1 MATVI
6 IPTPLRKFTNNTA
19 RLQVSPGTIHSTFR
33 ELTQNFP
40 DLKKHLLDED
50 GNIRS
55 YVNIFIG
62 NDDIRDLQQADTAVK
77 EDAVISIV
85 PAIAGGSPET
95 HGAPRPN
102 ESAST
107 DSHSST
113 TSAGTP
119 SSAAPSGTPGPSPT
133 ASAGAPFSK
142 EELARYNRHIII
154 PGFGMEAQL
163 KLKAAKV
170 LVIGSG
176 GLGSPV
182 LLYLAAAGVGTIGI
196 VDFDV
201 VDDSNL
207 QRQVL
212 FGVDAIGKPKV
223 EAARRRLESL
233 NPYIKLHVY
242 NTHLNSQNAL
252 EILKDYDVIAD
263 GTDNFPTRYLVND
276 ASVLLGKPNV
286 YASIF
291 QFEGQVS
298 VFNYRNAHGELGPN
312 YRDLYPTPPPPGL
325 VPSCAEGGVL
335 GVLPGIIGSLQA
347 LEVIKVITGVG
358 DTLSGRF
365 YIFDALNFESRT
377 FTIRRRKDNPVN
389 GENPTITALIDYE
402 QFCGMRAVEERHLK
416 EITAKELYDWQVR
429 GEKFQLIDVREPHE
443 YDIVNIGAELIPL
456 GSVTDNSNKIDRDI
470 PVVLHCK
477 VGGRSAKA
485 IRELEEKFGFTNLY
499 NLKGG
504 ILAYID
510 EVQPELTKY

>member
-19 RLQVSPGTIHSTFR
+19 RLAVSAGTIQDTVK
-33 ELTQNFP
+33 ELTVNFP
-40 DLKKHLLDED
+40 DLKKHLLDEA

-55 YVNIFIG
+55 FVNVFVG
-62 NDDIRDLQQADTAVK
+62 NDDIRDLQQEKTVVK
-77 EDAVISIV
+77 EDTVISII
-85 PAIAGGSPET
+85 PAIAGGAPES
-95 HGAPRPN
+95 GAKIVEN
-102 ESAST
+102 VS
-107 DSHSST
+107 
-113 TSAGTP
+113 
-119 SSAAPSGTPGPSPT
+119 
-133 ASAGAPFSK
+133 FSR

-154 PGFGMEAQL
+154 PGFGMEAQQ

-212 FGVDAIGKPKV
+212 FGIDEIGKPKV
-223 EAARRRLESL
+223 EAARRRLEGL
-233 NPYIKLHVY
+233 NPYIRLNIY

-252 EILKDYDVIAD
+252 DIIQEYDVIAD

-276 ASVLLGKPNV
+276 AAVLSGKPNV

-298 VFNYRNAHGELGPN
+298 VFNYKDQQGNTGPN

-358 DTLSGRF
+358 ETLSGRF
-365 YIFDALNFESRT
+365 YIFDALNFESKT
-377 FTIRRRKDNPVN
+377 FNIKRRDDNPIN
-389 GENPTITALIDYE
+389 GKNPTITALIDYE
-402 QFCGMRAVEERHLK
+402 QFCGMRAVEEKPLK
-416 EITAKELYDWQVR
+416 EITAKELYHWQVT

-443 YDIVNIGAELIPL
+443 YDIVNISGELIPL
-456 GSVTDNSNKIDRDI
+456 ASIAENSERIQTDKK
-470 PVVLHCK
+470 VVVHCK
-477 VGGRSAKA
+477 MGGRSAKA

-504 ILAYID
+504 ILSYID

>member
-1 MATVI
+1 MATII

-19 RLQVSPGTIHSTFR
+19 RLQVGPGTIHSTVQ

-40 DLKKHLLDED
+40 DLKKHLLDES

-95 HGAPRPN
+95 HGV
-102 ESAST
+102 
-107 DSHSST
+107 
-113 TSAGTP
+113 
-119 SSAAPSGTPGPSPT
+119 PGPDASSPIQ
-133 ASAGAPFSK
+133 AALGAPASNIDRPLDRSLPFTK

-154 PGFGMEAQL
+154 PGFGMKAQL

-212 FGVDAIGKPKV
+212 FGVDEIGKPKV
-223 EAARRRLESL
+223 EAARRRLEAL
-233 NPYIKLHVY
+233 NPYIKLHIY

-291 QFEGQVS
+291 QFEGQAS
-298 VFNYRNAHGELGPN
+298 VFNYRNAQGELGPN

-358 DTLSGRF
+358 ETLAGRF

-377 FTIRRRKDNPVN
+377 FTIRRRKDNPIN

-402 QFCGMRAVEERHLK
+402 AFCGTRAVEERHLK

-456 GSVTDNSNKIDRDI
+456 GSVAANSEKIDRDK
-470 PVVLHCK
+470 PVVIHCK

>member
-19 RLQVSPGTIHSTFR
+19 RLQVKPGTIQETVR
-33 ELTQNFP
+33 ELTVNFP
-40 DLKKHLLDED
+40 DLKKHLLDEQ
-50 GNIRS
+50 GKIRS
-55 YVNIFIG
+55 YVNIFVG
-62 NDDIRDLQQADTAVK
+62 NDDIRDLQQENTAVQ
-77 EDAVISIV
+77 EGAVVSIV
-85 PAIAGGSPET
+85 PAIAGG
-95 HGAPRPN
+95 APAEATPVN
-102 ESAST
+102 ADGGFT
-107 DSHSST
+107 DVVFT
-113 TSAGTP
+113 
-119 SSAAPSGTPGPSPT
+119 
-133 ASAGAPFSK
+133 K

-154 PGFGMEAQL
+154 PGFGMEAQQ
-163 KLKAAKV
+163 KLKKARV

-176 GLGSPV
+176 SLGSPV
-182 LLYLAAAGVGTIGI
+182 LLYLAAAGVGTLGI

-212 FGVDAIGKPKV
+212 FGVESVGQPKV
-223 EAARRRLESL
+223 EAAKKRLQAL
-233 NPYIKLHVY
+233 NPHIKLNLY
-242 NTHLNSQNAL
+242 NTHLNSNNAL
-252 EILKDYDVIAD
+252 DILKDYDVIAD

-291 QFEGQVS
+291 QFEGQAS
-298 VFNYRNAHGELGPN
+298 VFNYRHADGTLGPN

-358 DTLSGRF
+358 ETLSGRF

-377 FTIRRRKDNPVN
+377 FTIKPRADNPLN
-389 GENPTITALIDYE
+389 GKNPTITALIDYE
-402 QFCGMRAVEERHLK
+402 QFCGMRAVEEKPLK
-416 EITAKELYDWQVR
+416 EVTAKELYDWQVT
-429 GEKFQLIDVREPHE
+429 GEPYQLIDVREPHE
-443 YDIVNIGAELIPL
+443 YDIVNIGGELIPL
-456 GSVTDNSNKIDRDI
+456 GTVADHADAIDRDRK
-470 PVVLHCK
+470 VVVHCK

-510 EVQPELTKY
+510 QIQPELTKY

>member
-1 MATVI
+1 MATII

-19 RLQVSPGTIHSTFR
+19 RLNVKPGTIEDTFR
-33 ELTQNFP
+33 ELTLNFP
-40 DLKKHLLDED
+40 DLRRHLLDEQ
-50 GNIRS
+50 GKIRG

-62 NDDIRDLQQADTAVK
+62 NDDIRDLQQEHSKVK
-77 EDAVISIV
+77 EDAVVSIV
-85 PAIAGGSPET
+85 PAIAGGSPDNALFT
-95 HGAPRPN
+95 
-102 ESAST
+102 
-107 DSHSST
+107 
-113 TSAGTP
+113 
-119 SSAAPSGTPGPSPT
+119 
-133 ASAGAPFSK
+133 K

-154 PGFGMEAQL
+154 PGFGMEAQQ

-212 FGVDAIGKPKV
+212 FGVDEIGKPKV
-223 EAARRRLESL
+223 EAARRRLEAL
-233 NPYIKLHVY
+233 NPYIRIILHQ
-242 NTHLNSQNAL
+242 THLNSQNAL
-252 EILKDYDVIAD
+252 EIMRGYDVIAD

-298 VFNYRNAHGELGPN
+298 VFNYRDQQGQLGPN

-358 DTLSGRF
+358 ETLSGRF
-365 YIFDALNFESRT
+365 YIFDALTFESRT
-377 FTIRRRKDNPVN
+377 FTIKRREDNPLI
-389 GENPTITALIDYE
+389 GSRPTITKLIDYE
-402 QFCGMRAVEERHLK
+402 QFCGMRAVEEKPLK
-416 EITAKELYDWQVR
+416 EVTVKELYDWQVK
-429 GEKFQLIDVREPHE
+429 GEPFQLIDVREPHE
-443 YDIVNIGAELIPL
+443 YDIVNIGGELIPL
-456 GSVTDNSNKIDRDI
+456 ATVAANSDRIDRDRK
-470 PVVLHCK
+470 VVVHCK

-510 EVQPELTKY
+510 EVEPELTKY